1 MNLLGSV
8 IEIVGD
14 IFFYVPRCRKRRFK
28 AISRLNVEMI
38 ITIDNI
44 LQSDYEYSENRGTVG
59 AFARPNQ
66 QVIVAVIPKEYEA
79 EVKAL
84 CAYAGVDTL
93 MEGMTIK
100 MTLQEILGIIPKKRA
115 RIESYRMLTQF
126 LKETMNVDL
135 ILTSRKTK

>member
-1 MNLLGSV
+1 MLFSSV

-14 IFFYVPRCRKRRFK
+14 IFFYAPRCRKRRFK

-44 LQSDYEYSENRGTVG
+44 LQSDYEYSENRGPVG

-66 QVIVAVIPKEYEA
+66 QVIATVIPKEYEA
-79 EVKAL
+79 EVNAL
-84 CAYAGVDTL
+84 CAYAGVDKL
-93 MEGMTIK
+93 MDGMTIK
-100 MTLQEILGIIPKKRA
+100 MTLQEILSIIPKKRA
-115 RIESYRMLTQF
+115 RIDSYHVFTQF

>member
-1 MNLLGSV
+1 MKITLDNL
-8 IEIVGD
+8 
-14 IFFYVPRCRKRRFK
+14 FQC
-28 AISRLNVEMI
+28 
-38 ITIDNI
+38 
-44 LQSDYEYSENRGTVG
+44 DYESPENRGSVG

-66 QVIVAVIPKEYEA
+66 QVIATVIPKEYEA

-84 CAYAGVDTL
+84 CAYAGVEQL
-93 MEGMTIK
+93 MEGMAIK

-115 RIESYRMLTQF
+115 RIDSYHVFTQF